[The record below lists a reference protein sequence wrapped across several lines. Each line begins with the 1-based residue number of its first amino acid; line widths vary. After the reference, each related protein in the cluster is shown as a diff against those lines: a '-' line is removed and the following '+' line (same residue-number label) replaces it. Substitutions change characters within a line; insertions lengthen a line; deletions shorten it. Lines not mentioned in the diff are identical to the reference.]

1 MGKFENTSPAAAAAA
16 ASAEPRP
23 VISSGGSCPAAPL
36 LQPESRA
43 RRRRTCRS
51 SAAEPRSA
59 RRFPLQVYPEV
70 RCPYIRLPGQAPPP
84 NPRRCGPSARVSPR
98 PPRWARSTR
107 LAARRPSAAPCHRC
121 SVRPLCRAPPP
132 PPHAATAAV
141 AGHQH
146 AHPLSPPR
154 PAATASPPPHRSRAP
169 PPPLARRAVAAKLV
183 ATACCAGQFDA
194 VWPSTVRTPPPAHK
208 LRVVVRPQR
217 QLASGHRVGSRAPSA
232 SAAQPRS
239 PLARRR
245 PPLARQ
251 PAAACRQPR
260 RRQPFAAA
268 AARSRSGW
276 SSPTSPVGRAADI
289 KAGFIL
295 EQPFPLLVSN
305 IGRLEYD
312 ILGEIGVPNTKVS
325 IISMRPSDSTNWTY
339 VDFAVLPNP
348 KTASIS
354 LPALSVLR
362 SSLVELVLQQLNLSL
377 TPSIFGQPSS
387 FEVMKFPGGITVIPA
402 QSASIWE
409 IMQILFNFSLNNS
422 IVEIQK
428 DLEELK
434 YQLKVGL
441 NLRAYENVYV
451 QITNVNGSTVAPP
464 VIVQASVLSDFGSR
478 SLLPDRLKQ
487 LAQVIQ
493 GPHAE
498 NLGLNHSVFG
508 KVKEVVLS
516 SYLEHSIESP
526 TPSPSPSLSPS
537 PSPSPSPSKGNPYS
551 APSSYPTIP
560 YSPVPSVGHTQPPC
574 LYCTF
579 APRNPPPY
587 APEPESGPEPP
598 QSSSPRSSTALSPQH
613 EPPIPTS
620 PMALEAYGPSSP
632 KNRRSAKYPTTPI
645 LASSNISPSSIS
657 GAGSFFVEKRLI
669 GLLMS
674 FLILP
679 LLLSS

>member
-16 ASAEPRP
+16 ASAEPRLRCVAVLLLSGAV
-23 VISSGGSCPAAPL
+23 VISALFSLPL
-36 LQPESRA
+36 FRT
-43 RRRRTCRS
+43 RRTGFFS
-51 SAAEPRSA
+51 D
-59 RRFPLQVYPEV
+59 
-70 RCPYIRLPGQAPPP
+70 
-84 NPRRCGPSARVSPR
+84 
-98 PPRWARSTR
+98 
-107 LAARRPSAAPCHRC
+107 
-121 SVRPLCRAPPP
+121 
-132 PPHAATAAV
+132 
-141 AGHQH
+141 
-146 AHPLSPPR
+146 
-154 PAATASPPPHRSRAP
+154 
-169 PPPLARRAVAAKLV
+169 
-183 ATACCAGQFDA
+183 DA
-194 VWPSTVRTPPPAHK
+194 DA
-208 LRVVVRPQR
+208 L
-217 QLASGHRVGSRAPSA
+217 
-232 SAAQPRS
+232 
-239 PLARRR
+239 
-245 PPLARQ
+245 
-251 PAAACRQPR
+251 
-260 RRQPFAAA
+260 
-268 AARSRSGW
+268 
-276 SSPTSPVGRAADI
+276 AADI

-598 QSSSPRSSTALSPQH
+598 QSSSPRSSTGDLAPPPRRGPCLSSSLPPSSLSFHPQTSPSNYAPMPALSPQH

-657 GAGSFFVEKRLI
+657 AGAGSFFVEKRLI